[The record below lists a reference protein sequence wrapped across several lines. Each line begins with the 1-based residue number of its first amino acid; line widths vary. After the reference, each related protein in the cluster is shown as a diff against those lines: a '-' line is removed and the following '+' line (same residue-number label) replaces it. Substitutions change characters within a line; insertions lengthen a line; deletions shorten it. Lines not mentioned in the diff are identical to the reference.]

1 LVDIEDLG
9 GVLSS
14 LGSFKLW
21 SPPLLPHP
29 GININLQKINGMLT
43 AAESIAHTVLLCYY
57 IIIKNVSFIDKIANF
72 DEGTTNYSQ

>member
-1 LVDIEDLG
+1 MA
-9 GVLSS
+9 
-14 LGSFKLW
+14 SFKLW
-21 SPPLLPHP
+21 SLPLPPHP
-29 GININLQKINGMLT
+29 GININLQKIYGMLT